1 MQYRFIDRIP
11 EIDVQG
17 AGTITLVKSFARSE
31 DFFNGTFREPNEVPS
46 SLVLETMASAGSFLL
61 TARSRYRAQ
70 ALLIKI
76 NQAVFPQP
84 VLAGD
89 RVTVRAELLGVQ
101 GEWGEREAPA
111 QAGGMA
117 QTSVRCFV
125 GEWPVAEAD
134 LLFLCVPMEW
144 TVGPSMEQTIT
155 SYLDLMGLADAR
167 P

>member
-11 EIDVQG
+11 EVDAAG
-17 AGTITLVKSFARSE
+17 AGTITLVKTFARSE
-31 DFFNGTFREPNEVPS
+31 DFFNGTFREANEVPS
-46 SLVLETMASAGSFLL
+46 SLILEVMAQAGSFLL

-70 ALLIKI
+70 ALMIKV
-76 NQAVFPQP
+76 NQAAFSRP

-89 RVTVRAELLGVQ
+89 RLTVRSQVQ
-101 GEWGEREAPA
+101 AMQGNWGEGEGPA

-117 QTSVRCFV
+117 QASARAFV
-125 GEWPVAEAD
+125 GQTEVAEAD

-144 TVGPSMEQTIT
+144 TVGPSTEQTVT
-155 SYLDLMGLADAR
+155 NYLDLMGLADAR